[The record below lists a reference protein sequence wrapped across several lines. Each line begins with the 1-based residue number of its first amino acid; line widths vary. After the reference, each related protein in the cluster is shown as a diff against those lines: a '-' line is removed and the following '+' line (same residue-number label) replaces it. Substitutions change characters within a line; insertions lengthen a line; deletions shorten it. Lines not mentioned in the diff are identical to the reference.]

1 MLLHEVMMSLGEKY
15 GDNVAV
21 VDRYNNF
28 TCTYKELEEYIKKF
42 SMGLRTLGI
51 TKGEHMAQ
59 FSENSPRWLVADQGL
74 ISCGCVNAIRGSQ
87 APIPEL
93 EYIYQ
98 HSDSICLITDSKKLI
113 DHWSEN
119 EERLKPR
126 FLIYIGA
133 DTIDKTVYR
142 GKCPI
147 YTFDEIIAKGEGV
160 EYVPVEMTDD
170 DVATIIYSSGT
181 TGQPKGA
188 MLTHANL
195 YSQIRD
201 VDKSMELKFEQ
212 NVLSVL
218 PIWHAYERTA
228 GYYMLFMG
236 SKIFYTN
243 PKNFK
248 NDLKKNK
255 IVHIV
260 AVPRLWEAVYKGI
273 IAEIQ
278 NKPAIVSAIIM
289 GLIANGRCYAK
300 CKRFLKNNY
309 IYNETPN
316 FIERIFATIEK
327 GVRYPLFCLAD
338 KIFFTKLKK
347 IIGFDTILTPIS
359 GGGALPPHIAEFYEA
374 MDCAIIVGYG
384 MTETSPILSVS
395 RPYNNKI
402 YSAGQPLIN
411 TEFLVVNPE
420 TFEPL
425 KQGQKGLVLAKGPQ
439 VMKGYY
445 KDEENTKK
453 MLLPNGYIN
462 TGDLGWLCKD
472 GSIVLSGR
480 MKDIIVLSN
489 GENIESEAI
498 EEACLT
504 SDCVDQIILT
514 GQDQSALSALV
525 VPNIEN
531 INKHYN
537 ASVLDINYLNGDK
550 ELKLKILKELQSNIK
565 NRPNY
570 RAFERLCNI
579 NFINECTVE
588 NGMMT
593 QTLKIKKNI
602 VCEKYKDKIENM
614 YVN

>member
-1 MLLHEVMMSLGEKY
+1 MLLHEVMLSLGEKY
-15 GDNVAV
+15 GSDIAAI
-21 VDRYNNF
+21 DKYNNF

-42 SMGLRTLGI
+42 SMGLRTLGVK
-51 TKGEHMAQ
+51 KGEHIAQ
-59 FSENSPRWLVADQGL
+59 FSENSPRWLIADQGL

-93 EYIYQ
+93 EYIYT
-98 HSDSICLITDSKKLI
+98 HSDSIGLITDSKKLI
-113 DHWSEN
+113 DHWSES
-119 EERLKPR
+119 EATLKPR
-126 FLIYIGA
+126 FLIYIGSA
-133 DTIDKTVYR
+133 ELDKSVYR

-160 EYVPVEMTDD
+160 EYVPVDITED

-188 MLTHANL
+188 MLTHGNL

-201 VDKSMELKFEQ
+201 VDRSLSLKYGQ

-228 GYYMLFMG
+228 GYFMFYMG
-236 SKIFYTN
+236 SKIIYTN

-278 NKPAIVSAIIM
+278 NKPALVRNIVMA
-289 GLIANGRCYAK
+289 LIENGRRYAK
-300 CKRFLKNNY
+300 CRRFLKNNY

-316 FIERIFATIEK
+316 FFERFFANIERCF
-327 GVRYPLFCLAD
+327 RYPFFCLAD
-338 KIFFTKLKK
+338 KIFFTKLKQ

-374 MDCAIIVGYG
+374 MGCALIVGYG

-425 KQGQKGLVLAKGPQ
+425 KQGEKGLVLAKGPQ

-472 GSIVLSGR
+472 GSIVLAGR

-498 EEACLT
+498 EEACLI

-514 GQDQSALSALV
+514 GQDQNALSALV

-531 INKHYN
+531 INKMYN
-537 ASVLDINYLNGDK
+537 SSIINIKELNTNK

-570 RAFERLCNI
+570 RTFERLCDI

-602 VCEKYKDKIENM
+602 VCEKYKNEIQMM
-614 YVN
+614 YAN